1 MGLIAKFYTA
11 NDQTNGLT
19 GDNFM
24 FKNTKLV
31 MGMLVCMGGTLVFT
45 SSSQE
50 NSPQYATDV
59 KFQEWQNVIH
69 APEGRVDRQVKVVD
83 IGDANVAVG
92 VLFRDRIEAN
102 GEPVSGIVHSH
113 VSEVYYIT
121 KGSGTL
127 VTGGTLLG
135 RRDAPSDSDIVNVLV
150 GDSFFTSV
158 ARGDGQVREVR
169 EGDIVVIPA
178 GVFHGWHSVDERVEM
193 VSIRPDPKKV
203 LPEGYVNPYAE

>member
-1 MGLIAKFYTA
+1 MSRNIRLVAVLGAYLCSALI
-11 NDQTNGLT
+11 
-19 GDNFM
+19 
-24 FKNTKLV
+24 
-31 MGMLVCMGGTLVFT
+31 FT

-50 NSPQYATDV
+50 APIQYATDV
-59 KFQEWQNVIH
+59 KYQEWQNVIH

-92 VLFRDRIEAN
+92 VLFRDRIEADD
-102 GEPVSGIVHSH
+102 EPVGGIVHTH

-203 LPEGYVNPYAE
+203 LPEGYVNPYTQ

>member
-1 MGLIAKFYTA
+1 MSRNTRLVAIIGAYLCSVLI
-11 NDQTNGLT
+11 
-19 GDNFM
+19 
-24 FKNTKLV
+24 
-31 MGMLVCMGGTLVFT
+31 FT
-45 SSSQE
+45 SFSQE
-50 NSPQYATDV
+50 APIQYATDV
-59 KFQEWQNVIH
+59 KYQEWQNVIH

-92 VLFRDRIEAN
+92 VLFRDRIEADD
-102 GEPVSGIVHSH
+102 EPVGGIVHSH

-203 LPEGYVNPYAE
+203 LPEGYVNPYTH

>member
-1 MGLIAKFYTA
+1 MSRNIRLVAVLGAYLCSALI
-11 NDQTNGLT
+11 
-19 GDNFM
+19 
-24 FKNTKLV
+24 
-31 MGMLVCMGGTLVFT
+31 FT

-50 NSPQYATDV
+50 APIQYATDV
-59 KFQEWQNVIH
+59 KYQEWQNVIH

-92 VLFRDRIEAN
+92 VLFRDRIEADD
-102 GEPVSGIVHSH
+102 EPVGGIVHTH

-127 VTGGTLLG
+127 VTGVTLLG

-158 ARGDGQVREVR
+158 KRGDGQVREVR

-203 LPEGYVNPYAE
+203 LPEGYVTPYPH

>member
-1 MGLIAKFYTA
+1 MSRNIRLVAGLGAYLCSALI
-11 NDQTNGLT
+11 
-19 GDNFM
+19 
-24 FKNTKLV
+24 
-31 MGMLVCMGGTLVFT
+31 FT

-50 NSPQYATDV
+50 APIQYATDV
-59 KFQEWQNVIH
+59 KYQEWQNVIH

-92 VLFRDRIEAN
+92 VLFRDRIEADD
-102 GEPVSGIVHSH
+102 EPVGGIVHTH

-158 ARGDGQVREVR
+158 KRGDGQVREVR

-203 LPEGYVNPYAE
+203 LPEGYVNPYTQ

>member
-1 MGLIAKFYTA
+1 MSRNTRLVAIIGAYLCSVLI
-11 NDQTNGLT
+11 
-19 GDNFM
+19 
-24 FKNTKLV
+24 
-31 MGMLVCMGGTLVFT
+31 FT

-50 NSPQYATDV
+50 VPIQFATDI
-59 KFQEWQNVIH
+59 KYQEWQNVIH

-92 VLFRDRIEAN
+92 VLFRDRIEADDK
-102 GEPVSGIVHSH
+102 PVGGIVHSH

-203 LPEGYVNPYAE
+203 LPEGYVNPYTH

>member
-1 MGLIAKFYTA
+1 MSMNIRLVAVLGVYLCSALIFTA
-11 NDQTNGLT
+11 
-19 GDNFM
+19 F
-24 FKNTKLV
+24 
-31 MGMLVCMGGTLVFT
+31 
-45 SSSQE
+45 SQE
-50 NSPQYATDV
+50 APIQYATDV
-59 KFQEWQNVIH
+59 KYQEWQNVIH

-92 VLFRDRIEAN
+92 VLFRDRIEADD
-102 GEPVSGIVHSH
+102 EPVGGIVHTH

-121 KGSGTL
+121 KGSGTF

-158 ARGDGQVREVR
+158 KRGDGQVREVR

-178 GVFHGWHSVDERVEM
+178 GVCHGWHSVDERVEM

-203 LPEGYVNPYAE
+203 LPEGYVNPYTQ

>member
-1 MGLIAKFYTA
+1 MSRNIRLVAVLGAYLCSALI
-11 NDQTNGLT
+11 
-19 GDNFM
+19 
-24 FKNTKLV
+24 
-31 MGMLVCMGGTLVFT
+31 FT

-50 NSPQYATDV
+50 APIQYATDV
-59 KFQEWQNVIH
+59 KYQEWQNVIH

-92 VLFRDRIEAN
+92 VLFRDRIEADD
-102 GEPVSGIVHSH
+102 EPVGGIVHTH

-158 ARGDGQVREVR
+158 ARDDGQVREVR

-203 LPEGYVNPYAE
+203 LPEGYVNPYTQ

>member
-1 MGLIAKFYTA
+1 MSRNIR
-11 NDQTNGLT
+11 
-19 GDNFM
+19 
-24 FKNTKLV
+24 LV
-31 MGMLVCMGGTLVFT
+31 AVLGGYLCSAVIFT
-45 SSSQE
+45 SFSQE
-50 NSPQYATDV
+50 APIQYATDV
-59 KFQEWQNVIH
+59 KYQEWQNVIH

-92 VLFRDRIEAN
+92 VLFRDRIEADD
-102 GEPVSGIVHSH
+102 EPVGGIVHTH

-203 LPEGYVNPYAE
+203 LPEGYVNPYTQ

>member
-1 MGLIAKFYTA
+1 MSRNTRLVAVIGAYLCSVLI
-11 NDQTNGLT
+11 
-19 GDNFM
+19 
-24 FKNTKLV
+24 
-31 MGMLVCMGGTLVFT
+31 FT
-45 SSSQE
+45 SFSQE
-50 NSPQYATDV
+50 APIQYATDV
-59 KFQEWQNVIH
+59 KYQEWQNVIH

-92 VLFRDRIEAN
+92 VLFRDRIEADD
-102 GEPVSGIVHSH
+102 EPVGGIVHTH

-158 ARGDGQVREVR
+158 KRGDGQVREVR

-203 LPEGYVNPYAE
+203 LPEGYVNPYTQ

>member
-1 MGLIAKFYTA
+1 MSRNTRLVAIIGAYLCSVLI
-11 NDQTNGLT
+11 
-19 GDNFM
+19 
-24 FKNTKLV
+24 
-31 MGMLVCMGGTLVFT
+31 FT

-50 NSPQYATDV
+50 VPIQFATDI
-59 KFQEWQNVIH
+59 KYQEWQNVIH

-92 VLFRDRIEAN
+92 VLFRDRIEADD
-102 GEPVSGIVHSH
+102 EPVGGIVHSH

-203 LPEGYVNPYAE
+203 LPEGYVNPYTH

>member
-1 MGLIAKFYTA
+1 MSRNIRLVAVLGVYLCSALIFTA
-11 NDQTNGLT
+11 
-19 GDNFM
+19 F
-24 FKNTKLV
+24 
-31 MGMLVCMGGTLVFT
+31 
-45 SSSQE
+45 SQE
-50 NSPQYATDV
+50 APIQYATDV
-59 KFQEWQNVIH
+59 KYQEWQNVIH

-92 VLFRDRIEAN
+92 VLFRDRIEADD
-102 GEPVSGIVHSH
+102 EPVGGIVHTH

-193 VSIRPDPKKV
+193 VRIRPDPNKV
-203 LPEGYVNPYAE
+203 LPEGYVNPYTQ

>member
-1 MGLIAKFYTA
+1 MSRNIRLVAVLGAYLCSALI
-11 NDQTNGLT
+11 
-19 GDNFM
+19 
-24 FKNTKLV
+24 
-31 MGMLVCMGGTLVFT
+31 FT

-50 NSPQYATDV
+50 APIQYATDV
-59 KFQEWQNVIH
+59 KYQEWQNVIH

-92 VLFRDRIEAN
+92 VLFRDRIEADD
-102 GEPVSGIVHSH
+102 EPVGGIVHTH

-158 ARGDGQVREVR
+158 KRGDGQVREVR

-203 LPEGYVNPYAE
+203 LPRDTLIPTHNKWCKLSRQ

>member
-1 MGLIAKFYTA
+1 MSRNIRLVAVLGAYLCSALI
-11 NDQTNGLT
+11 
-19 GDNFM
+19 
-24 FKNTKLV
+24 
-31 MGMLVCMGGTLVFT
+31 FT

-50 NSPQYATDV
+50 APIQYATDV
-59 KFQEWQNVIH
+59 QYQEWQNVIH

-92 VLFRDRIEAN
+92 VLFRDRIEADD
-102 GEPVSGIVHSH
+102 EPVGGIVHTH

-203 LPEGYVNPYAE
+203 LPEGYVNPYTQ

>member
-1 MGLIAKFYTA
+1 MSR
-11 NDQTNGLT
+11 
-19 GDNFM
+19 
-24 FKNTKLV
+24 NTKLV
-31 MGMLVCMGGTLVFT
+31 AVLGAYLCSVLIFN
-45 SSSQE
+45 SFSQE
-50 NSPQYATDV
+50 APIQYATDV
-59 KFQEWQNVIH
+59 KYQEWQNVIH

-92 VLFRDRIEAN
+92 VLFRDRIEADD
-102 GEPVSGIVHSH
+102 EPVGGIVHTH

-203 LPEGYVNPYAE
+203 LPEGYVNPYTQ

>member
-1 MGLIAKFYTA
+1 MSRNTRLVAVIGAYLCSVLI
-11 NDQTNGLT
+11 
-19 GDNFM
+19 
-24 FKNTKLV
+24 
-31 MGMLVCMGGTLVFT
+31 FT
-45 SSSQE
+45 SFSQE
-50 NSPQYATDV
+50 APIQYATDV
-59 KFQEWQNVIH
+59 KYQEWQNVIH

-92 VLFRDRIEAN
+92 VLFRDRIEADD
-102 GEPVSGIVHSH
+102 EPVGGIVHTH

-158 ARGDGQVREVR
+158 TRGDGQVREVR

-203 LPEGYVNPYAE
+203 LPEGYVNPYTQ

>member
-1 MGLIAKFYTA
+1 MSRNTRLVAIIGAYLCSVLI
-11 NDQTNGLT
+11 
-19 GDNFM
+19 
-24 FKNTKLV
+24 
-31 MGMLVCMGGTLVFT
+31 FT

-50 NSPQYATDV
+50 VPIQFATDI
-59 KFQEWQNVIH
+59 KYQEWQNVIH

-92 VLFRDRIEAN
+92 VLFRDRIEADDKPI
-102 GEPVSGIVHSH
+102 GGIVHSH

-203 LPEGYVNPYAE
+203 LPEGYVNPYTQ

>member
-1 MGLIAKFYTA
+1 MSRNTRLFAAIGA
-11 NDQTNGLT
+11 NLCSA
-19 GDNFM
+19 FI
-24 FKNTKLV
+24 
-31 MGMLVCMGGTLVFT
+31 FT
-45 SSSQE
+45 SFSQE
-50 NSPQYATDV
+50 SSIQYATDV

-92 VLFRDRIEAN
+92 VLFRDRIEADE
-102 GEPVSGIVHSH
+102 EPVGGIVHSH

-135 RRDAPSDSDIVNVLV
+135 RRDAPSNSDIVNVLV